1 MTKENDKKDPGF
13 TIIDDFMEA
22 TYFKQLQ
29 EIVLGDQMP
38 WFFQKQVNSHDKQS
52 SYFTH
57 ILYDN
62 YGPCSNFWGHFTN
75 LALRLEAKAF
85 IRIKMNCYPRT
96 EKIITHAS
104 HVDED
109 FEHRGALF
117 YWNTNNG
124 KTILENGVKIDSVAN
139 RMLLF
144 NAARPHQSTTCTD
157 QPARYNTN
165 FNFFK

>member
-1 MTKENDKKDPGF
+1 MTKENDKKDLGF
-13 TIIDDFMEA
+13 TIIDNFMDQ

-29 EIVLGDQMP
+29 DVVMGDQMS
-38 WFFQKQVNSHDKQS
+38 WFFQKEVNSFDKNI
-52 SYFTH
+52 YFTH
-57 ILYDN
+57 ILYQD
-62 YGPCSNFWGHFTN
+62 YAPCSNLWGHFQN
-75 LALRLEAKAF
+75 LALRLDAKAF

-96 EKIITHAS
+96 DKIITHAS

-109 FEHRGALF
+109 FKHRGALF

-124 KTILENGVKIDSVAN
+124 KTILENGTEIKSVAN

-157 QPARYNTN
+157 QPARYNIN

>member
-13 TIIDDFMEA
+13 TIIDDFIEA

-38 WFFQKQVNSHDKQS
+38 WFFQKQVNSHDKES

-75 LALRLEAKAF
+75 LALRLDAKAF